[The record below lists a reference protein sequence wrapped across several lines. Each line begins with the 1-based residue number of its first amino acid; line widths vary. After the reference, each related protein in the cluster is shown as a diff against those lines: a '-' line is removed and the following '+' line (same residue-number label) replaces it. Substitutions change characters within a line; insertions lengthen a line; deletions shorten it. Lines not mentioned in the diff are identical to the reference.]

1 MAKESPVLTTMSID
15 NSAGA
20 LNVLVNDNLSLE
32 FATPRAAQDTTG
44 ADKTAMERILLL
56 GDFSAQIT
64 NAFND
69 AADKTHDTF
78 KTVCSAAVTRTM
90 TIVVSGQTLTNE
102 VLLLDY
108 LHSRWAD
115 GSYTVRSNAVLQDG
129 TAPTWS

>member
-1 MAKESPVLTTMSID
+1 MAKESPVLTTFSID
-15 NSAGA
+15 DSAGVLRA
-20 LNVLVNDNLSLE
+20 LVNDNYSVE

-64 NAFND
+64 NGFND
-69 AADKTHDTF
+69 AANTTHDVF
-78 KTVCSAAVTRTM
+78 KTVCSAAVVRTM
-90 TIVVSGQTLTNE
+90 SIVVSGQTLSNE

-108 LHSRWAD
+108 VHGRGAD

-129 TAPTWS
+129 TAPSWT